1 MKVRLFLKRYF
12 AALNQYKWIGL
23 TSFACISA
31 ITAGITALRPE
42 PQKNYAEGTLL
53 YKPAIE
59 AAATSNQAS
68 AQQNS
73 TPGTDSLVSD
83 KLLNLVSEN
92 LKASRQFV
100 EPERLRDQIKLK
112 KDPKQENRF
121 LTQYWD
127 DDAKRAKLVVESFNS
142 AVSTQ
147 NLSDKRKAFEASIQ
161 LLAKRKKPLEEK
173 LQVAEEKL
181 RNFSRQEKPA
191 IQAAVD
197 GSLVSAI
204 TSIQQQQRQLRSQIE
219 GIDAEI
225 VSIQNKLGMT
235 PEQALVA
242 SALSADTTI
251 GNLNSKLDAIKSDL
265 EIQRR
270 ELQPKHPDIVALEH
284 QQNVYEKQ
292 LGQRIGDVVGSGKS
306 TLSDQWYEPTGQAPV
321 GISPQGAGNE
331 PKEIQNVAQ
340 FRQVSSLDK
349 ARQELANKLVTL
361 QTQRDRLAQEFNIL
375 TRSELELRQNYRDG
389 TDLKL
394 DLENRN
400 REFTRYREAF
410 DQTDK
415 QLTAAELEKAAAR
428 SDWVSEGSP
437 QIKNGSNWL
446 LSRPFILIAGGIL
459 GVFVAGT
466 LVLLLDLLN
475 GKILIPEE
483 VQAILQQRIPFL
495 GILPSLPKHSGTSE
509 ETIPVLLETDS
520 VYLQFYESLRTS
532 LHRRS
537 DQPLKVVLLSST
549 AANEGKSISACN
561 LAIASA
567 KAGKKTLLLEANLR
581 APSQLQVL
589 GVSLNQ
595 NEEFGSLTDYMQI
608 ENIQPVSSVKNLFA
622 LPSPGPLEE
631 ATEVL
636 ESNQVQQL
644 LEQARNDFDLIVVDT
659 TALQVSDALLIETLT
674 DGFILMTRLGYT
686 DRRSLKIV
694 IEKLTELKDI
704 KLLGVVVN
712 DVATSTNHAHLL
724 AL

>member
-59 AAATSNQAS
+59 AATTSNQAS
-68 AQQNS
+68 AQQNP
-73 TPGTDSLVSD
+73 TPGTDSLMSD

-100 EPERLRDQIKLK
+100 EPGRLRDQIKLK

-121 LTQYWD
+121 LMQYWD

-306 TLSDQWYEPTGQAPV
+306 TLSV
-321 GISPQGAGNE
+321 
-331 PKEIQNVAQ
+331 QNVAQ

-375 TRSELELRQNYRDG
+375 TRSEPELRQNYRDG

-400 REFTRYREAF
+400 REFTRYRDAF

-483 VQAILQQRIPFL
+483 VQAILQQRAPFL

-549 AANEGKSISACN
+549 AANEGKTISAYN

-567 KAGKKTLLLEANLR
+567 KAGKKTLLIEANLR

-622 LPSPGPLEE
+622 LPSPGPLEQ

>member
-59 AAATSNQAS
+59 AATTSNQAS

-73 TPGTDSLVSD
+73 TPGIDSLVSD

-112 KDPKQENRF
+112 KDPKQGNRF
-121 LTQYWD
+121 LMQYWD

-219 GIDAEI
+219 GIDAEM

-284 QQNVYEKQ
+284 QQTVYEKQ
-292 LGQRIGDVVGSGKS
+292 LGQRIGAVVGSGKS
-306 TLSDQWYEPTGQAPV
+306 TLSV
-321 GISPQGAGNE
+321 
-331 PKEIQNVAQ
+331 QNVAQ

-375 TRSELELRQNYRDG
+375 TRSEPELRQNYRDG

-437 QIKNGSNWL
+437 QIKDGSNWL

-466 LVLLLDLLN
+466 LILLLDLLN

-495 GILPSLPKHSGTSE
+495 GILPSLPKPSGTSE

-549 AANEGKSISACN
+549 AANEGKTISAYN

-567 KAGKKTLLLEANLR
+567 KAGKKTLLIEANLR

-595 NEEFGSLTDYMQI
+595 NEEVGSLTDYMQI

-622 LPSPGPLEE
+622 LPSPGPLEQ